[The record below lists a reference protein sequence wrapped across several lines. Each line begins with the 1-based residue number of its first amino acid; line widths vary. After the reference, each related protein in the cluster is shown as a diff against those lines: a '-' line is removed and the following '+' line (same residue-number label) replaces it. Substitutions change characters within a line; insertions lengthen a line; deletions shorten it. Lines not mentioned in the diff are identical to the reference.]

1 MSPPTAAHHSFACK
15 LLVTQS
21 VISCVQ
27 INHITTC
34 KLAGRKRA
42 PTLSTMA
49 LCSRDFLQFFWV
61 VNFCYSLKTYLRKN
75 WKLNFIFFACKMYLS
90 PKICHF
96 CENFKN
102 WGEKKGK
109 KVVAPTII
117 ALCAGLIGKLGL
129 PLKSVC
135 YLCWLLFDV
144 RLRFIL
150 FFGLSILLL

>member
-1 MSPPTAAHHSFACK
+1 
-15 LLVTQS
+15 
-21 VISCVQ
+21 
-27 INHITTC
+27 
-34 KLAGRKRA
+34 
-42 PTLSTMA
+42 MA
-49 LCSRDFLQFFWV
+49 LCSRDFFTIFLGGEFLLFLENIFEKKLKINFF
-61 VNFCYSLKTYLRKN
+61 
-75 WKLNFIFFACKMYLS
+75 FFACKMYLS

-96 CENFKN
+96 CENLKN
-102 WGEKKGK
+102 WGKKKGK